1 MSSQAIAHYRLVR
14 KLRSSSSGD
23 VYMARDT
30 RLDRIVALKLMAEEF
45 ATDAEQAQRFIQ
57 EARVASSLSHPN
69 VCVIDE
75 VNETAEGR
83 LFIAMEYIE
92 GEPLTDKIAGQPLPV
107 SEISDIAAQ
116 IADALDDAHSKGIIH
131 GNLKPGNIMLT
142 PRGRA
147 KVLDFG
153 LASAARTV
161 EDATGLERTLP
172 LMLYLSPEQILGQP
186 VDHRSDI
193 FSLGVVMYEMATG
206 TSLFEASASV
216 HAIDRINR
224 LDLDALPG
232 YDSRL
237 PLWQI
242 IRKCLRKDPEQ
253 RYRSARELLVELN
266 NLQRESERNATNPPH
281 ASSGTIQTRSR
292 RGLRVWLPLAL
303 VAAAVLGGAALL
315 RATRQSPQDRLDSI
329 AVLPFVN
336 QSDDPNAEYLS
347 DGITESLINSLSRL
361 SNLRVT
367 PWSTAFRYKGES
379 VDPQQAGRRL
389 KVDAVLV
396 GRVMRWDDQLIIRT
410 NLVKVADSSQLWGE
424 QFNEGSS
431 DVFEVQEQIARR
443 ISEKLR
449 TKLSGRDDELLA
461 KRPTGNTEAYRLYLR
476 GRFFWNKR
484 TDDGYRRA
492 IEYFEQAIA
501 IDPGYALAYAG
512 LADCYVLGGGDSA
525 NPTTYMPKARSAAIK
540 ALDLDESLA
549 EAHTSLAKINHS
561 YDWDFQGAEREF
573 KRAIQL
579 NPNYPTARQWYGVFL
594 SAMGRHDEAIFH
606 RKRAQ
611 ELDPT
616 SLSINTGLGRAY
628 YWARRYDEAIEQCRE
643 AHQLEPSY
651 VDTHWSIGLCY
662 EQKGM
667 FEQAIAEFQDAVTLS
682 NGRPT
687 LLGALGH
694 AYAKAGKLNDA
705 QKKVDELNRASEQ
718 RYVSAYPIALIHVA
732 LGQKERAFEMLEKAY
747 QERDEMITHL
757 GVDPRLDELRGDPR
771 FQDLLRRTG
780 IK

>member
-1 MSSQAIAHYRLVR
+1 
-14 KLRSSSSGD
+14 
-23 VYMARDT
+23 MARDT
-30 RLDRIVALKLMAEEF
+30 KLDRIVALKLMAEEF
-45 ATDAEQAQRFIQ
+45 AADAEQTQRFIQ

-75 VNETAEGR
+75 VNKTPDGR

-92 GEPLTDKIAGQPLPV
+92 GEPLPDKIAGQSLPAP
-107 SEISDIAAQ
+107 EIIDIAAQ
-116 IADALDDAHSKGIIH
+116 IADALDEAHSKGIIH

-153 LASAARTV
+153 LASATRTI
-161 EDATGLERTLP
+161 EDATGLQRKLP
-172 LMLYLSPEQILGQP
+172 LAQYMSPEQIMGRP

-193 FSLGVVMYEMATG
+193 FSLGAVMYEMATG
-206 TSLFEASASV
+206 TALFDASV
-216 HAIDRINR
+216 AVNAVDRINR
-224 LDLDALPG
+224 FDPDSLPG

-237 PLWQI
+237 PLWQVV
-242 IRKCLRKDPEQ
+242 RKCLEKDPEL
-253 RYRSARELLVELN
+253 RYRSASELLRHLN
-266 NLQRESERNATNPPH
+266 DLKREDEPPATNPSN
-281 ASSGTIQTRSR
+281 ASYGTEQTRNR
-292 RGLRVWLPLAL
+292 RGLTVWLPLAL
-303 VAAAVLGGAALL
+303 IAAAVLGGAVLL
-315 RATRQSPQDRLDSI
+315 LASRQRTGNSLDSI

-336 QSDDPNAEYLS
+336 VSNDPNAEYLS
-347 DGITESLINSLSRL
+347 DGISESLINSLSRL

-367 PWSTAFRYKGES
+367 PWSTASRYKGES
-379 VDPQQAGRRL
+379 IDPQQAGRRL

-410 NLVKVADSSQLWGE
+410 NLVKVDDSSQLWGE

-443 ISEKLR
+443 ISETLR
-449 TKLSGRDDELLA
+449 TKLSGRDDELLT
-461 KRPTGNTEAYRLYLR
+461 KRYTANTEAYRLYLR

-484 TDDGYRRA
+484 SEDGYQRA

-501 IDPGYALAYAG
+501 MDSGYALAYAG
-512 LADCYVLGGGDSA
+512 LADCYVLGGGDSD
-525 NPTTYMPKARSAAIK
+525 NPTTFMPKARSAAIK
-540 ALDLDESLA
+540 ALDLDDSLA

-561 YDWDFQGAEREF
+561 YEWDFEGAEKEF

-579 NPNYPTARQWYGVFL
+579 NPNYPTARQWYGIFL
-594 SAMGRHDEAIFH
+594 SAMGRHDESIFQ

-628 YWARRYDEAIEQCRE
+628 YWARRYDQAIEQCRE
-643 AHQLEPSY
+643 AHELEPSY

-667 FEQAIAEFQDAVTLS
+667 FERAIAEFQDAATLS

-687 LLGALGH
+687 MVAALGH
-694 AYAKAGKLNDA
+694 AHAKSGNTGEALKKL
-705 QKKVDELNRASEQ
+705 DELNVLSRR
-718 RYVSAYPIALIHVA
+718 RYVSAYPIALIHLA
-732 LGQKERAFEMLEKAY
+732 LGRKDRAFELLEKAY
-747 QERDEMITHL
+747 RDRDEMMTHL
-757 GVDPRLDELRGDPR
+757 RVDPRLDDLRGDPR
-771 FQDLLRRTG
+771 FKELLRRTG
-780 IK
+780 VE